1 MRIVTYLDNSLLQLS
16 HERTAS
22 PLILATNPTPPKP
35 APIPL
40 TCYPRRN
47 PFTSPSCLSE
57 ITAETATLTRP
68 SCHEHLIL
76 PVPQR
81 SRMPAKCSVGTAGC
95 HTEPRCSWLDTTQPY
110 SYLPSYLTTLSRS
123 LSPPTEQP
131 LSQIRAELAWKLTA
145 SPSTGAG
152 CSCVHIWPCFPAGPL
167 IYSSNKSQPRKGWK
181 MQGL

>member
-47 PFTSPSCLSE
+47 PFTSPSCLSK
-57 ITAETATLTRP
+57 IIAETAPLTRL
-68 SCHEHLIL
+68 SCHEYLIL
-76 PVPQR
+76 TVPQR
-81 SRMPAKCSVGTAGC
+81 SRMPAKSLVGTAGC
-95 HTEPRCSWLDTTQPY
+95 RIEPRCSWLNTTQPC
-110 SYLPSYLTTLSRS
+110 SYLPSCLTTLSRS

-131 LSQIRAELAWKLTA
+131 PSQIRAELA
-145 SPSTGAG
+145 
-152 CSCVHIWPCFPAGPL
+152 
-167 IYSSNKSQPRKGWK
+167 
-181 MQGL
+181 